1 MSKTNTFFSR
11 FEGTRGEKNK
21 YFAPTKVFLSL
32 VPRNVLI
39 KPISTQSGHLP
50 PKYILMSFMDD
61 PWLLQP
67 LPPTH

>member
-1 MSKTNTFFSR
+1 MSKTNTWER
-11 FEGTRGEKNK
+11 EEKKTNISHLPK
-21 YFAPTKVFLSL
+21 SYKNDLSL

-50 PKYILMSFMDD
+50 PKYNLMSFMDD